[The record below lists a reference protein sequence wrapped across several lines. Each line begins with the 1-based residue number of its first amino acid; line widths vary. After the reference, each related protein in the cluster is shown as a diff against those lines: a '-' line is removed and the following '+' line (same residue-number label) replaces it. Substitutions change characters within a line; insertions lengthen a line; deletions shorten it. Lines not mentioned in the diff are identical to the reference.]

1 MQMPEED
8 AFCVLVALMH
18 KYKLRDLYRD
28 GFESLYLRLF
38 QLDCLIREQL
48 PKLHA
53 HFQAV
58 GVETHMYASQWFL
71 TLYTARF
78 PLYVVF
84 HILDLILLDGTV
96 VLFQVALT
104 LLAMCESD
112 LRQLDFEGI
121 LHYFRLQLP
130 RKCRG
135 QSHAK
140 KMMKSVVERK
150 AKHLKKYEDKFREK
164 RELEERQEQE
174 TAMYEALFGEE
185 RKRLQADIRRLE
197 KKVAAAE
204 ESSSILDGI
213 IGDYKQINLRQ
224 EQQLTVW
231 DAQMEELAPVLCGQC
246 AQRVPSTISPLHKLL
261 VDKWG
266 VGGVGVAAE
275 AASIESHLGPLDP
288 LTLAQQRIRELE
300 LELAQTKLAHV
311 EAECQNQSL
320 NHQLNNTMSEVQS
333 SQKTSWQPWLSKK
346 FISIH
351 EKVRKDL
358 VQAGGGGG
366 GGGAGIA
373 GLGLG
378 GNEEGVSITL
388 AMK

>member
-1 MQMPEED
+1 
-8 AFCVLVALMH
+8 MH

-38 QLDCLIREQL
+38 QLDCLIKDQL

-53 HFQAV
+53 HFQEV

-84 HILDLILLDGTV
+84 HILDLFLLDGMV
-96 VLFQVALT
+96 VLFQVALQ

-121 LHYFRLQLP
+121 LQYFRLQLP

-135 QSHAK
+135 QAQAK
-140 KMMKSVVERK
+140 KMMKLVTDRK
-150 AKHLKKYEDKFREK
+150 VKHLRKYEDKFREK

-174 TAMYEALFGEE
+174 AAMYEAMFGEE
-185 RKRLQADIRRLE
+185 RKRLQADIKRLE
-197 KKVAAAE
+197 TKVVTAE
-204 ESSSILDGI
+204 EASATLDGI
-213 IGDYKQINLRQ
+213 IGEYKQINLRQ
-224 EQQLTVW
+224 EQQLSTLS
-231 DAQMEELAPVLCGQC
+231 DQLEQLGELMCRQC
-246 AQRVPSTISPLHKLL
+246 ASRVPSSLTGVHKL
-261 VDKWG
+261 VADKWG
-266 VGGVGVAAE
+266 LSTDDTQTMDGEECKADAGN
-275 AASIESHLGPLDP
+275 LGPLDP
-288 LTLAQQRIRELE
+288 LSLAQQRIRELE

-320 NHQLNNTMSEVQS
+320 NHQLNTTMLSEAQS
-333 SQKTSWQPWLSKK
+333 SSSQRTSWQPWLSKK
-346 FISIH
+346 FNTIQ

-358 VQAGGGGG
+358 ASGEMGGGGG
-366 GGGAGIA
+366 FGS
-373 GLGLG
+373 GLLSSVAK
-378 GNEEGVSITL
+378 EDVRDVL
-388 AMK
+388 V